1 MSSEKFCLRWN
12 DFESHISGSF
22 KEIRDAKDFFDVTLV
37 CEEEQI
43 QAHKVII
50 SACSPFFRN
59 ILRKNPHQHPL
70 LYLKGVKFPELQ
82 SVLAFMYHGEANIA
96 QDDLNSFL
104 SVAEELQVKGLTQN
118 SAGGS
123 KTESNPVKMPVRE
136 PNPPPVKRQKLS
148 LSTSNRSPEDDD
160 IQEIMPVVKTE
171 PQTSTAAPR
180 TDYYPA
186 AAAQS
191 LDQSQSLENQI
202 AEYGEESYDNYED
215 YDTDQ
220 NYGVTPAGQNY
231 DTKDGDSTLDAKI
244 DSLITRTD
252 TGDLCCM
259 VCGRSSNNRT
269 NIRNHVETHVADVRF
284 NCDLCGKQYKT
295 RNSLSVHK
303 SLHHKNLNQ
312 V

>member
-118 SAGGS
+118 STGGS

-148 LSTSNRSPEDDD
+148 MPTSNRSPEDDD

-231 DTKDGDSTLDAKI
+231 DTKGNYYDSFSYLK
-244 DSLITRTD
+244 
-252 TGDLCCM
+252 
-259 VCGRSSNNRT
+259 
-269 NIRNHVETHVADVRF
+269 
-284 NCDLCGKQYKT
+284 
-295 RNSLSVHK
+295 
-303 SLHHKNLNQ
+303 
-312 V
+312 